1 MIETARL
8 TVANLQHLNALFAQ
22 NPEATYVLVKGH
34 TRSGKCIK
42 TTATL
47 IVEDQTTKAKG
58 SKATTRALEEVKLFN
73 DVEQAMIGMLSIIGL
88 IVVAVVIGVG
98 VDKVINIA
106 SKKVDVYN
114 KENKHE

>member
-1 MIETARL
+1 M
-8 TVANLQHLNALFAQ
+8 
-22 NPEATYVLVKGH
+22 
-34 TRSGKCIK
+34 
-42 TTATL
+42 
-47 IVEDQTTKAKG
+47 
-58 SKATTRALEEVKLFN
+58 
-73 DVEQAMIGMLSIIGL
+73 MGMLSIVGL